1 VCYERTRELQIGEG
15 RMLPRFTDKVALVIG
30 GSSGIG
36 LAIVRGLLA
45 EGARVVLAARDAARL
60 AGVGQE
66 LLGDHP
72 ERVAWVAGDISKF
85 GEADRFVAETVA
97 RFGRLDILVTSS
109 ARNYTAPILEVTDE
123 AIEGVFRTNA
133 LGPLL
138 AARAA
143 ARAFGSNGGRIIT
156 LSATAARR
164 GRPGRTVYAAT
175 KGAVEAMTRVLAVE
189 LAPRG
194 ITVNAVAPG
203 LTRTPMLGN
212 VDTPGRARDIPMGRV
227 GEPEDVAPA
236 VLFLASDAAG
246 WVTGQTIDATGGYG
260 L

>member
-1 VCYERTRELQIGEG
+1 MQ
-15 RMLPRFTDKVALVIG
+15 PRFTDKVALVIG

-45 EGARVVLAARDAARL
+45 EGGAAVIAARDEARL
-60 AGVGQE
+60 RTVGE
-66 LLGDHP
+66 DLLAQHP
-72 ERVAWVAGDISKF
+72 GRVAWEAGDVGQF
-85 GEADRFVAETVA
+85 GAADRFVAATVA

-109 ARNYTAPILEVTDE
+109 ARNYTAPLLEITDE

-143 ARAFGSNGGRIIT
+143 ARAFGPAGGRIIT

-164 GRPGRTVYAAT
+164 GRPGRVVYAGT

-194 ITVNAVAPG
+194 ITVNCVAPG
-203 LTRTPMLGN
+203 LTDTPMLGN
-212 VDTPGRARDIPMGRV
+212 RRAPDRARDIPMGRI
-227 GEPEDVAPA
+227 GQPDEVAAA

>member
-1 VCYERTRELQIGEG
+1 
-15 RMLPRFTDKVALVIG
+15 MLPRFTDKVALVIG

-36 LAIVRGLLA
+36 LATARGLLA
-45 EGARVVLAARDAARL
+45 EGASVTIAARDETRL
-60 AGVGQE
+60 ATVGKD
-66 LLGDHP
+66 LLDQHP
-72 ERVAWVAGDISKF
+72 GRVAWVAGDVGVF
-85 GEADRFVAETVA
+85 GEADRFVAATVA
-97 RFGRLDILVTSS
+97 SFGRLDVLVTSS
-109 ARNYTAPILEVTDE
+109 ARNYTAPLLEITDE
-123 AIEGVFRTNA
+123 AIENVFRTNA

-143 ARAFGSNGGRIIT
+143 VRAFDPSGGRIIT

-164 GRPGRTVYAAT
+164 GRPGRTVYAGT

-194 ITVNAVAPG
+194 ITVNCVAPG
-203 LTRTPMLGN
+203 LTDTPMLGN
-212 VDTPGRARDIPMGRV
+212 ARAPGRARDIPMGRI
-227 GEPEDVAPA
+227 GQPDEVAAA